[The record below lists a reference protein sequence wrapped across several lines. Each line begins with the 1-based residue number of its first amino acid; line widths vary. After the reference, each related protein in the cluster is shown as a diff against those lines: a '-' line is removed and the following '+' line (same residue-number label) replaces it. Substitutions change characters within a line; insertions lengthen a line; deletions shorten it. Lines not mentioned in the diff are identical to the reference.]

1 MTTITSAAKTATRR
15 AEESERISRLSL
27 AMLDRIVR
35 QPGAP
40 DMVLH
45 HVASALADLASVLLA
60 TTTTTTEGT

>member
-1 MTTITSAAKTATRR
+1 
-15 AEESERISRLSL
+15 
-27 AMLDRIVR
+27 MLDRIAR

-45 HVASALADLASVLLA
+45 HVASALADLASVLLS

>member
-1 MTTITSAAKTATRR
+1 
-15 AEESERISRLSL
+15 
-27 AMLDRIVR
+27 MLDRIAR

-45 HVASALADLASVLLA
+45 HVASTLADLASVLLA